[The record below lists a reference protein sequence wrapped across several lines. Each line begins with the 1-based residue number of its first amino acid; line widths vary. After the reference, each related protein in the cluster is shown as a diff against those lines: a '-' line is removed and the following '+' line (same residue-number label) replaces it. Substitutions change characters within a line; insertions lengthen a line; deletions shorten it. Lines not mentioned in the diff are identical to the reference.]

1 MLSSPR
7 SRLSRS
13 GVAPDAPP
21 ALPISSRLRLRAN
34 HATDQRARKRAR
46 ARHTYTHTQSER
58 KRERKRG
65 RSEPADQRMA
75 ERTAAEKT
83 SSAHGGGSPRSAS
96 RRSGARGSTLAAALL
111 QQRTHSICLVRCPSP
126 RAQSGSRCCCSPA
139 GGTQPSSSSF
149 VPLGLA
155 LLLGSPR
162 VHGRVARPAR
172 CQTVDQTSQS

>member
-126 RAQSGSRCCCSPA
+126 RAQSGSRCSCSPA
-139 GGTQPSSSSF
+139 GGTQPSSSC

-162 VHGRVARPAR
+162 VHGRVARSAGSVSN
-172 CQTVDQTSQS
+172 C